1 VEGKVLKMQRKWV
14 RVIEG

>member
-1 VEGKVLKMQRKWV
+1 MQRKWV